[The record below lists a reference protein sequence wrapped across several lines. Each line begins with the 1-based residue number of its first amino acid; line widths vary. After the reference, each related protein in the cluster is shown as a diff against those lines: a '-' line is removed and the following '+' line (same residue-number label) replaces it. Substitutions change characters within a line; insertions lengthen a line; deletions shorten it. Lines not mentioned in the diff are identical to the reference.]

1 MTVKAN
7 LAAVREKIRRAAA
20 RAGRGEKDVEL
31 VLVTKN
37 VSPEVIM
44 EAYSAGERC
53 FGENRVQELE
63 EKKGLLPGDIQWHF
77 IGHLQTN
84 KVKSM
89 LSGVSL
95 IHSVDSVRLAQALAV
110 KAAAEKARLP
120 LLVQVNTSGEQTK
133 FGTSAGQLSEVL
145 KTVSESASLDLKGL
159 MTIGPFTGDE
169 AAVRKSFRQL
179 AALRE
184 EWMGKGFPG
193 LKILSMGMSH
203 DFEIAIEEGAN
214 MVRIGT
220 AVFGE
225 RKVNRAA

>member
-1 MTVKAN
+1 MSVREN
-7 LAAVREKIRRAAA
+7 LAVIRKKIRQSAVKT
-20 RAGRGEKDVEL
+20 GRSEKDVEL

-53 FGENRVQELE
+53 FGENRLQELE
-63 EKKGLLPGDIQWHF
+63 EKKQALPRDIQWHF

-89 LSGVSL
+89 LSGVAL
-95 IHSVDSVRLAQALAV
+95 IHSVDSVRLAQALEV
-110 KAAAEKARLP
+110 KAAAEKIRLP
-120 LLVQVNTSGEQTK
+120 VLVQVNTSGEQTK
-133 FGTSAGQLSEVL
+133 FGISAGQLPEVL
-145 KTVSESASLDLKGL
+145 KAVSESASLDLKGL
-159 MTIGPFTGDE
+159 MTIGPFTDDE

-184 EWMGKGFPG
+184 EWAGKGFPG
-193 LKILSMGMSH
+193 LNILSMGMSH
-203 DFEIAIEEGAN
+203 DFEIAVEEGAN

-220 AVFGE
+220 AAFGE

>member
-1 MTVKAN
+1 MSVREN
-7 LAAVREKIRRAAA
+7 LAVIREKIRQSAVKT
-20 RAGRGEKDVEL
+20 GRSEKDVEL

-63 EKKGLLPGDIQWHF
+63 EKKELLPRDIQWHF

-89 LSGVSL
+89 LSGLAL
-95 IHSVDSVRLAQALAV
+95 IHSVDSVRLAQALGV
-110 KAAAEKARLP
+110 KAAAEKTRLP
-120 LLVQVNTSGEQTK
+120 VLVQVNTSGEQTK
-133 FGTSAGQLSEVL
+133 FGIPAGQLSEVL
-145 KTVSESASLDLKGL
+145 KAVSESASLDLKGL
-159 MTIGPFTGDE
+159 MTIGPFTDDE

-203 DFEIAIEEGAN
+203 DFEIAVEEGAN